1 MNYIFW
7 IQIDQL
13 PVISAELK
21 NKVSVLETKDNLFK
35 VEVTLENGVDA
46 LSLFHAGIMSIL
58 NKR

>member
-21 NKVSVLETKDNLFK
+21 NKVSVLETKDNMFK
-35 VEVTLENGVDA
+35 VEVTLENDMDA

-58 NKR
+58 NKI